1 MKRRLSARET
11 REFFA
16 YCAIN
21 PIDDQSNFHF
31 PIAQLE
37 ATLRNV
43 NRGNNTEASTFRDC
57 LLFNR
62 GGDEGDLE
70 SDLINKF

>member
-16 YCAIN
+16 YVAIN
-21 PIDDQSNFHF
+21 PIDFQSNFHF
-31 PIAQLE
+31 PIAALE

-43 NRGNNTEASTFRDC
+43 NGAQPQKSFKDC

-62 GGDEGDLE
+62 SEEGDLE

>member
-1 MKRRLSARET
+1 MKRRLSSRET

-16 YCAIN
+16 YCATN
-21 PIDDQSNFHF
+21 PIDDQSNFHL

-43 NRGNNTEASTFRDC
+43 NGSEPQVSFKDC

-62 GGDEGDLE
+62 DAGGDLE
-70 SDLINKF
+70 SDLINLL

>member
-1 MKRRLSARET
+1 MKRRLSSRET

-16 YCAIN
+16 YCAAN
-21 PIDDQSNFHF
+21 PIDDQSNFHL

-43 NRGNNTEASTFRDC
+43 NRSENAETVSFRDC

-62 GGDEGDLE
+62 DEDGDLE
-70 SDLINKF
+70 SDLINHL

>member
-1 MKRRLSARET
+1 MSSRET

-16 YCAIN
+16 YCATN

-43 NRGNNTEASTFRDC
+43 NRGEHGEIVSFKDC
-57 LLFNR
+57 LLFK
-62 GGDEGDLE
+62 DEDSDLE
-70 SDLINKF
+70 SDLINNL

>member
-1 MKRRLSARET
+1 MKRRLSSRET

-16 YCAIN
+16 YCATN

-43 NRGNNTEASTFRDC
+43 NGAEPQASFKDC

-62 GGDEGDLE
+62 DDGSDLE
-70 SDLINKF
+70 SDLINNL

>member
-1 MKRRLSARET
+1 LSARET
-11 REFFA
+11 REFSA

-21 PIDDQSNFHF
+21 PLGWQANFHY

-37 ATLRNV
+37 STLRNV
-43 NRGNNTEASTFRDC
+43 NRTENSEPVSFRDC

-62 GGDEGDLE
+62 DEDGDLE
-70 SDLINKF
+70 SDLINHL

>member
-16 YCAIN
+16 YVAIN
-21 PIDDQSNFHF
+21 PIDFQSNFHF

-43 NRGNNTEASTFRDC
+43 NGANPQASFKDC

-62 GGDEGDLE
+62 KDGDDLE
-70 SDLINKF
+70 SQLINKF